1 MYLLHPN
8 RVYKMAD
15 CWSNLNPP
23 LSESTLNVLD
33 EIGFKTMT
41 PIQSVAIPLFLT
53 NKDVAAEAV
62 TGSGKTLAF
71 VIPIIEILIKQHKE
85 RKWKIHDVLAIIVT
99 PTRELAIQID
109 EVLQQFTKHLSFL

>member
-41 PIQSVAIPLFLT
+41 PIQVRNQFARRGGSLICKEGCRFSMGWSVCNATIPTLFIFT
-53 NKDVAAEAV
+53 
-62 TGSGKTLAF
+62 
-71 VIPIIEILIKQHKE
+71 II
-85 RKWKIHDVLAIIVT
+85 
-99 PTRELAIQID
+99 
-109 EVLQQFTKHLSFL
+109 